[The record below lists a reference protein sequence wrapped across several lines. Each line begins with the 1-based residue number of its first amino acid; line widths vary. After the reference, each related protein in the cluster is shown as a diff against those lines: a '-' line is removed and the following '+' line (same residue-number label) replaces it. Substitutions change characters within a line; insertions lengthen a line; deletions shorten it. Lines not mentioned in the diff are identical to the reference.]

1 MAQVL
6 KPAVRR
12 LIVDKAAVV
21 FASEG
26 YHAATVS
33 MIAARAGVA
42 VGTVYTYFPSKLHLL
57 YAVYSPWLE
66 ARLDEIASKAEAAK
80 TPRAK
85 LKAIIVGLWR
95 DTPTQNPG
103 LANSLMEALATADP
117 AKGKIEPLL
126 VKSERRLAAMLAK
139 ALPRSRRR
147 YADDLVG
154 NLLLMAYDGYVIN
167 RRLGDL
173 RDYQK
178 LADIMA
184 DLLLGRAENGNGGNG

>member
-12 LIVDKAAVV
+12 LIVEKAGVV

-26 YHAATVS
+26 YHDATVS

-57 YAVYSPWLE
+57 YAVYQPWLD
-66 ARLDEIASKAEAAK
+66 RCIDEIETRADAA
-80 TPRAK
+80 TARRAK
-85 LKAIIVGLWR
+85 LKAIILGLWR
-95 DTPTQNPG
+95 DIPQKNPG
-103 LANSLMEALATADP
+103 LANSLMEALASADP
-117 AKGKIEPLL
+117 AKGKPEPMLL
-126 VKSERRLAAMLAK
+126 KHEKRLAEMLAK

-147 YADDLVG
+147 YAHVLVA

-173 RDYQK
+173 RDYEA
-178 LADIMA
+178 LAGIMA
-184 DLLLGRAENGNGGNG
+184 DLLLGRSENGA

>member
-6 KPAVRR
+6 KESIRN
-12 LIVDKAAVV
+12 LIVAKAAVV

-26 YHAATVS
+26 YHGATIS
-33 MIAARAGVA
+33 MIAARAKIA

-57 YAVYSPWLE
+57 YAVYHPWLDARMAEVE
-66 ARLDEIASKAEAAK
+66 AKADAAK

-85 LKAIIVGLWR
+85 LKAILLGVWR
-95 DTPTQNPG
+95 DTPQQNTG
-103 LANSLMEALATADP
+103 LANSLMEALASADP
-117 AKGKIEPLL
+117 AKGKPEPMLL
-126 VKSERRLAAMLAK
+126 QHERWLSQMLAK

-147 YADDLVG
+147 YADKLVA

-173 RDYQK
+173 RDYDK

-184 DLLLGRAENGNGGNG
+184 DLLLGRASNGNGSGA

>member
-12 LIVDKAAVV
+12 TIVDKAGVV

-26 YHAATVS
+26 YHNATVS

-57 YAVYSPWLE
+57 YAVYQPWLDL
-66 ARLDEIASKAEAAK
+66 RIDEVAAKSDAAK

-85 LKAIIVGLWR
+85 LKAIILGIWR
-95 DTPTQNPG
+95 DIPTQNPG
-103 LANSLMEALATADP
+103 LANSLMEALASADP
-117 AKGKIEPLL
+117 AKGKPEPMLL
-126 VKSERRLAAMLAK
+126 KHEKRLAQMLAK

-147 YADDLVG
+147 YAHELVG
-154 NLLLMAYDGYVIN
+154 NILLMAYDGYVIN

-173 RDYQK
+173 RDYEK

-184 DLLLGRAENGNGGNG
+184 DLLLGRTENGNGG

>member
-12 LIVDKAAVV
+12 LIVEKAGAV
-21 FASEG
+21 FSSQG

-33 MIAARAGVA
+33 AIAARAGVA

-57 YAVYSPWLE
+57 YAVYSPWLME
-66 ARLDEIASKAEAAK
+66 RLDELAARADAAK

-85 LKAIIVGLWR
+85 IKVIVVGLWR

-117 AKGKIEPLL
+117 AKGKVEPLL
-126 VKSERRLAAMLAK
+126 VKSEKRLAAILAK

-147 YADDLVG
+147 FADALVG

-173 RDYQK
+173 RDYAK
-178 LADIMA
+178 LADIVA
-184 DLLLGRAENGNGGNG
+184 DLLLGRAENGG

>member
-6 KPAVRR
+6 KPAVRK

-26 YHAATVS
+26 YHRATVS
-33 MIAARAGVA
+33 MIAARARVA

-57 YAVYSPWLE
+57 YAVYSPWLKE
-66 ARLDEIASKAEAAK
+66 QLETIAAAADAAD

-85 LKAIIVGLWR
+85 IKAIVLGLWR
-95 DTPTQNPG
+95 DTPTANPG
-103 LANSLMEALATADP
+103 LANSLMEALASIDP
-117 AKGKIEPLL
+117 AKGKPEPLL
-126 VKSERRLAAMLAK
+126 LLAERRIAEMLAK

-173 RDYQK
+173 RDYEK
-178 LADIMA
+178 LADIMT
-184 DLLLGRAENGNGGNG
+184 DLLLGRSENGEG

>member
-12 LIVDKAAVV
+12 LIVEKAAAV
-21 FASEG
+21 FAGQG
-26 YHAATVS
+26 YHNATVS

-57 YAVYSPWLE
+57 YAVYSPWLMARFDELE
-66 ARLDEIASKAEAAK
+66 AKADAAK

-85 LKAIIVGLWR
+85 IKAIVVGLWR

-126 VKSERRLAAMLAK
+126 VKSEKRLAAILAK

-147 YADDLVG
+147 YADALVG

-173 RDYQK
+173 RDYSK

-184 DLLLGRAENGNGGNG
+184 DLLLGRADNGG

>member
-12 LIVDKAAVV
+12 LIVEKAGAV

-26 YHAATVS
+26 YHDATVS

-57 YAVYSPWLE
+57 YAVYSPWLMARFDDLE
-66 ARLDEIASKAEAAK
+66 AKADAAK

-85 LKAIIVGLWR
+85 IKAIVVGLWR

-126 VKSERRLAAMLAK
+126 VKSEKRLAAILAK

-147 YADDLVG
+147 YADALVG

-173 RDYQK
+173 RDYPK

-184 DLLLGRAENGNGGNG
+184 DLLLGRAENGG

>member
-1 MAQVL
+1 MAQIL

-26 YHAATVS
+26 YHRATVS

-57 YAVYSPWLE
+57 YAVYRPWLE
-66 ARLDEIASKAEAAK
+66 ARMDDIEARADAAK

-85 LKAIIVGLWR
+85 LKVIILGLWR
-95 DTPTQNPG
+95 DTPTQNTG

-126 VKSERRLAAMLAK
+126 IWHERRLAAMLAK

-147 YADDLVG
+147 YADELVG

-173 RDYQK
+173 RDYDK

-184 DLLLGRAENGNGGNG
+184 DLLLGRAENGGNGS

>member
-12 LIVDKAAVV
+12 LIVEKAEIV
-21 FASEG
+21 FVSEG
-26 YHAATVS
+26 YHNATIS
-33 MIAARAGVA
+33 MIAARARVA

-57 YAVYSPWLE
+57 YAVYQPWLD
-66 ARLDEIASKAEAAK
+66 ARMEEIGVKADAAK

-85 LKAIIVGLWR
+85 VKAIILGLWR
-95 DTPTQNPG
+95 DIPTANPG
-103 LANSLMEALATADP
+103 LANSLMEALASADP
-117 AKGKIEPLL
+117 AKGKPEPMLL
-126 VKSERRLAAMLAK
+126 KHEKWLGAMLAR

-147 YADDLVG
+147 YADDLVA
-154 NLLLMAYDGYVIN
+154 NILLMAYDGYVIN

-173 RDYQK
+173 RDYEK

-184 DLLLGRAENGNGGNG
+184 DLLLGRSENGNGG

>member
-12 LIVDKAAVV
+12 LIVEKAAAV
-21 FASEG
+21 FSSQG

-33 MIAARAGVA
+33 AIAARAGVA

-57 YAVYSPWLE
+57 YAVYSPWLME
-66 ARLDEIASKAEAAK
+66 RLDELAARADAAK

-85 LKAIIVGLWR
+85 IKAIVVGLWR

-117 AKGKIEPLL
+117 AKGKVEPLL
-126 VKSERRLAAMLAK
+126 VKSEKRLAAILAK

-147 YADDLVG
+147 FADALVG

-173 RDYQK
+173 RDYAK
-178 LADIMA
+178 LADIVA
-184 DLLLGRAENGNGGNG
+184 DLLLGRAENGG

>member
-12 LIVDKAAVV
+12 LIVEKAGAV
-21 FASEG
+21 FSSEG

-57 YAVYSPWLE
+57 YAVYRPWLE
-66 ARLDEIASKAEAAK
+66 ARMDQIESKADAAK
-80 TPRAK
+80 TARGK
-85 LKAIIVGLWR
+85 LRAIILGLWR
-95 DTPTQNPG
+95 DTPMHNPG

-126 VKSERRLAAMLAK
+126 LWNERRLVELLAK

-147 YADDLVG
+147 YADALVG

-173 RDYQK
+173 RDYAK
-178 LADIMA
+178 LADIVA
-184 DLLLGRAENGNGGNG
+184 DMLLGRSENGG

>member
-12 LIVDKAAVV
+12 LIVEKAGAV

-26 YHAATVS
+26 YHNATVS

-42 VGTVYTYFPSKLHLL
+42 VGTVYTYFASKLHLL
-57 YAVYSPWLE
+57 YAVYQPWLDRCMDEIE
-66 ARLDEIASKAEAAK
+66 ARADAAK
-80 TPRAK
+80 ARRDK
-85 LKAIIVGLWR
+85 LKAIILGLWR
-95 DTPTQNPG
+95 DIPQKNPG
-103 LANSLMEALATADP
+103 LANSLMEALASADP
-117 AKGKIEPLL
+117 AKGKPVPMLL
-126 VKSERRLAAMLAK
+126 KHEKRLADMLAK

-147 YADDLVG
+147 YAHVLVG

-173 RDYQK
+173 RDYDA
-178 LADIMA
+178 LAEIMA
-184 DLLLGRAENGNGGNG
+184 DLLLGRTENGA

>member
-12 LIVDKAAVV
+12 LIVEKAALV

-26 YHAATVS
+26 YHNATVS

-57 YAVYSPWLE
+57 YAVYRPWLE
-66 ARLDEIASKAEAAK
+66 ARLDEIAARADAAK
-80 TPRAK
+80 TPRTK
-85 LKAIIVGLWR
+85 LKAIILGLWR

-103 LANSLMEALATADP
+103 LANSLMEALASADP

-126 VKSERRLAAMLAK
+126 VASERRLAGMLEK
-139 ALPRSRRR
+139 ALPRARRR
-147 YADDLVG
+147 FADDLVG

-173 RDYQK
+173 RDYEK
-178 LADIMA
+178 LADIVA
-184 DLLLGRAENGNGGNG
+184 DLLLGRADNGNG

>member
-12 LIVDKAAVV
+12 TIVEKAGVV

-26 YHAATVS
+26 YHNATVS

-57 YAVYSPWLE
+57 YAVYSPWLMARFDELE
-66 ARLDEIASKAEAAK
+66 AKADAAK

-85 LKAIIVGLWR
+85 IKAIVVGLWR

-126 VKSERRLAAMLAK
+126 VKSEKRLAAILAK

-147 YADDLVG
+147 YADALVG

-173 RDYQK
+173 RDYAK

-184 DLLLGRAENGNGGNG
+184 DLLLGRADNGN

>member
-1 MAQVL
+1 
-6 KPAVRR
+6 VRK
-12 LIVDKAAVV
+12 LIVDKAARI

-26 YHAATVS
+26 YHRATVS
-33 MIAARAGVA
+33 MIAVRAKIA

-57 YAVYSPWLE
+57 YAVYRPWLE
-66 ARLDEIASKAEAAK
+66 ERMDEIAAKSDAVK

-85 LKAIIVGLWR
+85 LRAIILGLWR
-95 DTPTQNPG
+95 DTPMQNPG

-126 VKSERRLAAMLAK
+126 LWNERRLAEILVK

-147 YADDLVG
+147 YADALVG

-173 RDYQK
+173 RDYEA

-184 DLLLGRAENGNGGNG
+184 DLLLGRSENGANGK

>member
-6 KPAVRR
+6 KQSVRK
-12 LIVDKAAVV
+12 LIIDKAAVV

-33 MIAARAGVA
+33 MIAARAKVA

-66 ARLDEIASKAEAAK
+66 ARLADIERASAAAQGH
-80 TPRAK
+80 RAK
-85 LKAIIVGLWR
+85 VKAVVLGLWR
-95 DTPTQNPG
+95 DTPIENPG
-103 LANSLMEALATADP
+103 LANSLMEALASADP

-126 VKSERRLAAMLAK
+126 IWTEKRLAEILAK

-147 YADDLVG
+147 FADTVVA
-154 NLLLMAYDGYVIN
+154 NILLMAYDGYVIN

-173 RDYQK
+173 RDYDQ
-178 LADIMA
+178 LADVMT
-184 DLLLGRAENGNGGNG
+184 DLLLGKADNGNGS

>member
-12 LIVDKAAVV
+12 LIVDKAALV
-21 FASEG
+21 FAAEG
-26 YHAATVS
+26 YARATVS
-33 MIAARAGVA
+33 MIAGRAGVA

-57 YAVYSPWLE
+57 YAVYRPWLA
-66 ARLDEIASKAEAAK
+66 ARMDEIAAKADAAK

-85 LKAIIVGLWR
+85 LRAIILGLWR

-103 LANSLMEALATADP
+103 LANSLMEALATTDP
-117 AKGKIEPLL
+117 AKGKPEPLL
-126 VKSERRLAAMLAK
+126 RWTERRLAEILAK
-139 ALPRSRRR
+139 TLPRSRRR

-184 DLLLGRAENGNGGNG
+184 DLLLGRAENGNGG

>member
-12 LIVDKAAVV
+12 LIVEKAGVV
-21 FASEG
+21 FAGEG
-26 YHAATVS
+26 YHDATVS

-57 YAVYSPWLE
+57 YAVYQPWLDRCMDQIE
-66 ARLDEIASKAEAAK
+66 ARVDAAR

-85 LKAIIVGLWR
+85 LNAIILGLWR
-95 DTPTQNPG
+95 DIPQKNPG
-103 LANSLMEALATADP
+103 LANSLMEALASADP
-117 AKGKIEPLL
+117 AKGKPVPMLL
-126 VKSERRLAAMLAK
+126 KHERRLAEMLAK

-147 YADDLVG
+147 YAHVLVG

-173 RDYQK
+173 RDYDK
-178 LADIMA
+178 LAEIMA
-184 DLLLGRAENGNGGNG
+184 DLLLGRAENGG

>member
-12 LIVDKAAVV
+12 LIVDKAALV

-26 YHAATVS
+26 YHNATVS

-57 YAVYSPWLE
+57 YAVYRPWLE
-66 ARLDEIASKAEAAK
+66 ARLDEIAAKADAAK

-85 LKAIIVGLWR
+85 LKAIILGLWR

-103 LANSLMEALATADP
+103 LANSLMEALASADP

-126 VKSERRLAAMLAK
+126 LVSERRVAAMLAK
-139 ALPRSRRR
+139 ALPRARRR

-173 RDYQK
+173 RDYEK
-178 LADIMA
+178 LADLMA
-184 DLLLGRAENGNGGNG
+184 DLLLGRADNGGNG

>member
-12 LIVDKAAVV
+12 LIVEKAAAV
-21 FASEG
+21 FAGQG
-26 YHAATVS
+26 YHKATVS

-57 YAVYSPWLE
+57 YAVYSPWLMARIDDLE
-66 ARLDEIASKAEAAK
+66 AKADAAK

-85 LKAIIVGLWR
+85 IKAIVVGLWR

-126 VKSERRLAAMLAK
+126 VKSEKRLAAILAK

-147 YADDLVG
+147 YADALVG

-173 RDYQK
+173 RDYSK

-184 DLLLGRAENGNGGNG
+184 DLLLGRADTGG

>member
-21 FASEG
+21 FTGEG
-26 YHAATVS
+26 YHRATVS

-57 YAVYSPWLE
+57 YAVYRPWLE
-66 ARLDEIASKAEAAK
+66 ARLDEIAAKAEAAK

-85 LKAIIVGLWR
+85 LKAIILGLWR

-103 LANSLMEALATADP
+103 LANSLMEALASADP

-126 VKSERRLAAMLAK
+126 LVSERRLAAMLAK
-139 ALPRSRRR
+139 ALPRARRR

-173 RDYQK
+173 RDYDK

-184 DLLLGRAENGNGGNG
+184 DLLLGRAENGGKG

>member
-6 KPAVRR
+6 KQSVRK
-12 LIVDKAAVV
+12 LIIDKAAVV

-26 YHAATVS
+26 YHGATVS
-33 MIAARAGVA
+33 MIAARAKVA

-57 YAVYSPWLE
+57 YAVYRPWLE
-66 ARLDEIASKAEAAK
+66 ARMDEIERASAAGA

-85 LKAIIVGLWR
+85 VKAIVLGLWR
-95 DTPTQNPG
+95 DIPTADPG
-103 LANSLMEALATADP
+103 LANSLMEALASADP

-126 VKSERRLAAMLAK
+126 AWNEQRLAEILAN

-147 YADDLVG
+147 YADMLVS
-154 NLLLMAYDGYVIN
+154 NFLLMAYDGYVIN

-173 RDYQK
+173 RDYDK
-178 LADIMA
+178 LAEIMT
-184 DLLLGRAENGNGGNG
+184 DLLLGKTENGNGA

>member
-12 LIVDKAAVV
+12 LIVERAELV

-26 YHAATVS
+26 YHRATVS
-33 MIAARAGVA
+33 MIADRAGVA

-57 YAVYSPWLE
+57 YAVYRPWLE
-66 ARLDEIASKAEAAK
+66 GQMDKIAAASDAEK

-85 LKAIIVGLWR
+85 LKAIMLGLWR
-95 DTPTQNPG
+95 DTPTANPG

-126 VKSERRLAAMLAK
+126 IQTERRLAAMLAK
-139 ALPRSRRR
+139 ALPHARRR
-147 YADDLVG
+147 FADDLVG

-173 RDYQK
+173 RDYDK

-184 DLLLGRAENGNGGNG
+184 DLLLGRTENGAGA

>member
-26 YHAATVS
+26 YHTATVS

-57 YAVYSPWLE
+57 YAVYHPWLDE
-66 ARLDEIASKAEAAK
+66 RIDEVAAKARAAK

-85 LKAIIVGLWR
+85 LKAIILGIWR
-95 DTPTQNPG
+95 DIPTQNPR
-103 LANSLMEALATADP
+103 LANRLMETVASADP
-117 AKGKIEPLL
+117 GKGQAEPMLPKPGK
-126 VKSERRLAAMLAK
+126 VLAEMLAK
-139 ALPRSRRR
+139 AVPRSRRR
-147 YADDLVG
+147 YADALVG
-154 NLLLMAYDGYVIN
+154 NILLMAYDGYVIN

-173 RDYQK
+173 RDYQA
-178 LADIMA
+178 LAELTA
-184 DLLLGRAENGNGGNG
+184 DLLLGRSENGG

>member
-12 LIVDKAAVV
+12 LIVEKAGAV
-21 FASEG
+21 FSSRG

-33 MIAARAGVA
+33 AIAARAGVA

-57 YAVYSPWLE
+57 YAVYSPWLME
-66 ARLDEIASKAEAAK
+66 RLDELAARADAAK

-85 LKAIIVGLWR
+85 IKAIVVGLWR

-117 AKGKIEPLL
+117 AKGKVEPLL
-126 VKSERRLAAMLAK
+126 VKSEKRLAAILAK

-147 YADDLVG
+147 FADALVG

-173 RDYQK
+173 RDYAK
-178 LADIMA
+178 LADIVA
-184 DLLLGRAENGNGGNG
+184 DLLLGRAENGG